1 MQERY
6 THDEVK
12 ALRFMAREELLEE
25 MEKRFGVRDESNLG
39 EQTVEDRLKTYI
51 LAGLK
56 PLEHSR

>member
-12 ALRFMAREELLEE
+12 ALRLLAREEILDEIE
-25 MEKRFGVRDESNLG
+25 ARYGVRDELVISPEL
-39 EQTVEDRLKTYI
+39 VESRVRTYI

-56 PLEHSR
+56 P

>member
-12 ALRFMAREELLEE
+12 ALRLMAREEILDEIE
-25 MEKRFGVRDESNLG
+25 ARHGVRDEFVISPEL
-39 EQTVEDRLKTYI
+39 VEDRLKTYI

-56 PLEHSR
+56 P